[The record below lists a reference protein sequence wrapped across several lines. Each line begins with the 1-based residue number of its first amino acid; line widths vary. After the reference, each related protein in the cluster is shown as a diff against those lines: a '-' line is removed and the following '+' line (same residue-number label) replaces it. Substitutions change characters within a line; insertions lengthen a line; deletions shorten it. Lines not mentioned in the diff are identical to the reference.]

1 MLKDI
6 KMNDK
11 NTKIV
16 FMGSAD
22 FSVPILLELIKK
34 FDVRA
39 IVTEIDKPVGRKKE
53 IIPPP
58 TKKLAKQ
65 HGIPCLQPLKVTK
78 NPNLWDQ
85 IAAYEPDL
93 IVVAAYGKILPNQ
106 IINLPEHGCV
116 NVHPSLLPKYRG
128 ASPIQSALL
137 NGEKKTGTTFILMD
151 EGMDTGDIIYQEEVI
166 VKENEGYNSLAV
178 RLANLSAL
186 KLGEII
192 PDYIKGNMTLTVQS
206 DDEATYCH
214 KITKENGRIDWSQSA
229 EQISNQIRAYDNWP
243 GTYTLFK
250 SKKLDIVSASPS
262 NLKVEEKLD
271 VGQIVKIGKSI
282 FVKCGQGLLQLESV
296 KPAGKK
302 EMPALSYI
310 NGRPEFLKAVLV

>member
-186 KLGEII
+186 ELGKII